1 MGNQMVFKRY
11 ELKYLMTAAQRDSLL
26 RCMEPYMTADRFGHS
41 SIRNLYYDTP
51 SWRLVRD
58 SLDRPFYKE
67 KLRVRSYG
75 RADQRDLVFVELKK
89 KYDSVVYKRRME
101 LPLQT
106 SLESLAGYAPLPL
119 TQIGREVEYFL
130 DYYGNLEPR
139 VFLSYE
145 RDAFRARDDSDFRV
159 TFDENI
165 RYRTEELTLD
175 SDPWGW
181 QLLDPDTVLMELKVS
196 DAIPMWM
203 VQALSREKIYKT
215 TFSKYGT
222 AYLQMQCSAQKGVLP
237 YAG

>member
-1 MGNQMVFKRY
+1 MVFKRY

-222 AYLQMQCSAQKGVLP
+222 AYLQMQRSAQKGVLP